1 MRFKLA
7 GATLA
12 LMMAYGPILSVQAA
26 EAATAEA
33 ALGPVTHPLWLRQGA
48 ISPDGQKIAFAF
60 QGNLYIVATAGGP
73 ARLLVANGHHST
85 SPVWSPDGK
94 LLAYGSDVY
103 GNNDVFVV
111 SAEGGPSRRL
121 TSHSA
126 AELPVAFTPD
136 GKSVLFAA
144 QRMDSRASMSFPSGA
159 QGELYKVS
167 IEAGRRP
174 EQLFSTPALAGQ
186 MNKAGTQLVYEDWKG
201 YENAFRKHQVSPVAR
216 DVWLWDAKTGQ
227 HKKLTNTGGENR
239 NPVWSADEKSIYF
252 LSEKSGSFNVWQMPV
267 DKPEAAVQ
275 VTHYTKNPVRF
286 LSMANDGTLS
296 FGYDGELYT
305 LPPGAKEAKKVSVS
319 IAAETLVPSVENLK
333 LTDGATG
340 MAVSPDGSEAAL
352 IVRGQVFVASAE
364 FGNTRRITDGPGQK
378 RSVSFSPDGR
388 KLLYA
393 CEQTGHWSLCEAAIA
408 GDKKAVPSF
417 FNAPRVTTKV
427 LLENAGQN
435 FQPRYSP
442 DGKEVA
448 FLHDRASLHV
458 LNIASGKTR
467 EVLSSEWNYSYQD
480 GDQWYDWAPDGKSL
494 LVQFVDHNRWGQEVG
509 VVPADGSGKLVN
521 LTQSGYDDVQPLF
534 GRGGQVMLWL
544 SDRQGLHGS
553 GGGARNDSDVYAMFL
568 TRAAYDRYKLDRA
581 EYAQL
586 KKREE
591 DEKKDKKDDKKSD
604 DKAADKSADAKKDD
618 KKDDKKADAPKEPV
632 KPVVIEAEGIE
643 NRTVRLSQASGDIKD
658 FVMTPD
664 GEQVFYV
671 AKGTDGFELWQ
682 IRLREKE
689 AKRVAGLGSGRG
701 DDVNI
706 WLDAKGANGFVLAAG
721 RVSKF
726 KVPGDDGKGDVKTEP
741 VRFSAEARIDN
752 AAERAQMF
760 DHVWRQT
767 QEKLY
772 DKTMGGVDWA
782 YYRKVYERQLPFI
795 ADGVDFSE
803 LLSEM
808 LGELN
813 VSHTG
818 SSFRANPGPNADA
831 TASLGVFY
839 DELYKG
845 AGARVVEVIEG
856 GPLDLADAQLKAGMV
871 IEAIDGTAIAAGA
884 EFDSL
889 LNRKAGQRVTLDV
902 LDPATGKRFEQIV
915 RPVSR
920 GAENELLYKRWVRNE
935 RALVDKLSGG
945 KLGYVHVRGMNDAS
959 YRQVYADALGRAS
972 GKQALIVDT
981 RFNGGGNL
989 HDELATLLSGKRY
1002 LEFMPRGQSLGWE
1015 PVGKWTK
1022 PSAVLIS
1029 ESNYSDAHLFPWT
1042 YKHLGIGKLIG
1053 MPVAGTGTAV
1063 WWETMQ
1069 DGATVFGIPQ
1079 VGFRAQDGAYM
1090 ETSRIT
1096 PDVQVPLD
1104 KTKLDKGD
1112 DEQVAAAVKSLLGN

>member
-1 MRFKLA
+1 MRLKLA
-7 GATLA
+7 AAVLALMSAYGSLAQAEAPGATL
-12 LMMAYGPILSVQAA
+12 GPLNN
-26 EAATAEA
+26 
-33 ALGPVTHPLWLRQGA
+33 PLWLRQSA
-48 ISPDGQKIAFAF
+48 ISPDGRQIAFAF
-60 QGNLYIVATAGGP
+60 QGNLYIVPVGGGT

-85 SPVWSPDGK
+85 APVWSPDGK
-94 LLAYGSDVY
+94 LLAYGADVY
-103 GNNDVFVV
+103 GNNDVFIV

-136 GKSVLFAA
+136 GKSVLFGA
-144 QRMDSRASMSFPSGA
+144 QRMDARGSMAFPSGA

-174 EQLFSTPALAGQ
+174 EQLFSTPALAGR
-186 MNKAGTQLVYEDWKG
+186 MNKAGTELVYEDWKG
-201 YENAFRKHQVSPVAR
+201 YENAFRKHHISPVAR

-227 HKKLTNTGGENR
+227 HRKLTNTGGENR

-252 LSEKSGSFNVWQMPV
+252 LSEKSGSFNVWKMPA
-267 DKPEAAVQ
+267 DKPEAAEQ
-275 VTHYTKNPVRF
+275 VTHFTKNPVRF
-286 LSMANDGTLS
+286 LSIADNGTLS

-305 LPPGAKEAKKVSVS
+305 LAPGAATPQKLSVT
-319 IAAETLVPSVENLK
+319 IAADTLVPSVENLK
-333 LTDGATG
+333 LSDGATD
-340 MAVSPDGSEAAL
+340 MAASPDGSEIAVV
-352 IVRGQVFVASAE
+352 VRGQIFVASTE
-364 FGNTRRITDGPGQK
+364 FGNTRRITEGPGQK

-388 KLLYA
+388 KLVYA
-393 CEQTGHWSLCEAAIA
+393 CEQNGHWALCEAAIV
-408 GDKKAVPSF
+408 GDKKAVPGF

-427 LLENAGQN
+427 LLEDAGQS

-448 FLHDRASLHV
+448 YLHDRASVHV
-458 LNIASGKTR
+458 LNLASGKTR
-467 EVLSSEWNYSYQD
+467 EVLSADWNYSYED
-480 GDQWYDWAPDGKSL
+480 GDQAYDWAPDSKSL
-494 LVQFVDHNRWGQEVG
+494 LVQFVDHNRWGQEIG

-534 GRGGQVMLWL
+534 GRGGQIMLWL
-544 SDRQGLHGS
+544 TDRQGLHGS

-568 TRAAYDRYKLDRA
+568 TRAAYDRYKLDKA

-591 DEKKDKKDDKKSD
+591 DEKKDE
-604 DKAADKSADAKKDD
+604 KKDD
-618 KKDDKKADAPKEPV
+618 KKDAGKKDDKASDKSTEAKKDDAKDEPKEPV
-632 KPVVIEAEGIE
+632 KPVVIETEGLDG
-643 NRTVRLSQASGDIKD
+643 RTVRLSQASGDIKD
-658 FVMTPD
+658 IAMTPD

-671 AKGTDGFELWQ
+671 AKGGEGFELWQ
-682 IRLREKE
+682 IRLRDKE
-689 AKRVAGLGSGRG
+689 SRRLAALPGGRG
-701 DDVNI
+701 DGVSL
-706 WLDAKGANGFVLAAG
+706 WLDAKGGTGFVMASG
-721 RVSKF
+721 KVSKF
-726 KVPGDDGKGDVKTEP
+726 KVPGDDGKGDVKVEP
-741 VRFSAEARIDN
+741 LKFSADVRIDH

-772 DKTMGGVDWA
+772 VKDMGGVDWA
-782 YYRKVYERQLPFI
+782 YYRKVYERQLPFV
-795 ADGVDFSE
+795 ADGADFSE

-818 SSFRANPGPNADA
+818 SSFRPRPDPNGDA
-831 TASLGVFY
+831 TASLGLFY
-839 DELYKG
+839 DDAYKG
-845 AGARVVEVIEG
+845 TGVRVAEVIDG
-856 GPLDLADAQLKAGMV
+856 GPLDLADTKLKAGMV
-871 IEAIDGTAIAAGA
+871 IEAIDGTRIGAGA

-889 LNRKAGQRVTLDV
+889 LNRKAGQRVVLDV
-902 LDPATGKRFEQIV
+902 IDPATGQRFEQSL
-915 RPVSR
+915 RPIDR

-1002 LEFMPRGQSLGWE
+1002 LEFVPRGQSLGWE
-1015 PVGKWTK
+1015 PVGRWTK

-1042 YKHLGIGKLIG
+1042 YQHLGIGKLIG

-1079 VGFRAQDGAYM
+1079 VGFRAENGQFM
-1090 ETSRIT
+1090 ETARIT
-1096 PDVQVPLD
+1096 PDIQVPLD
-1104 KTKLDKGD
+1104 KRTLDKGED
-1112 DEQVAAAVKSLLGN
+1112 QQLSAAVKSLLGN